1 MRWLEKR
8 EFDPELRLRCEF
20 IATGTALALGA
31 LAGAGGGIASSVIG
45 SKASNK
51 AATQQAAGQQAGI
64 DETRRQFD
72 VSQANSQPF
81 VEAGQQSIGSLM
93 DALKSGKF
101 GLGSAGAAPADFK
114 APTLE
119 EVQQTPGY
127 QFAAQQGSKGILQA
141 SAAGGGGISGGTSKA
156 LQGYQTQLANTT
168 YGDAFSRAMQAY
180 QSQLAGYGTRLAANQ
195 QEFGQMFA
203 PAQLGAGAT
212 ANLNQIGGN
221 ASSTIAQLMA
231 GIGSSRAAG
240 TMGGA
245 ASIANGVG
253 GATNS
258 ISQSLLL
265 AKLLGGRSSAIT
277 PGATLPGTSSIPGGA
292 GNAAGLLPGTAN
304 YGIIQDSGFAYPS
317 G

>member
-1 MRWLEKR
+1 
-8 EFDPELRLRCEF
+8 
-20 IATGTALALGA
+20 
-31 LAGAGGGIASSVIG
+31 
-45 SKASNK
+45 
-51 AATQQAAGQQAGI
+51 
-64 DETRRQFD
+64 
-72 VSQANSQPF
+72 
-81 VEAGQQSIGSLM
+81 
-93 DALKSGKF
+93 
-101 GLGSAGAAPADFK
+101 
-114 APTLE
+114 
-119 EVQQTPGY
+119 
-127 QFAAQQGSKGILQA
+127 
-141 SAAGGGGISGGTSKA
+141 
-156 LQGYQTQLANTT
+156 
-168 YGDAFSRAMQAY
+168 
-180 QSQLAGYGTRLAANQ
+180 
-195 QEFGQMFA
+195 
-203 PAQLGAGAT
+203 
-212 ANLNQIGGN
+212 
-221 ASSTIAQLMA
+221 MA

>member
-31 LAGAGGGIASSVIG
+31 LATAGGGIASSVIG

-51 AATQQAAGQQAGI
+51 AANQQAAGQQSAI

-81 VEAGQQSIGSLM
+81 MEAGQQSIGMLM
-93 DALKSGKF
+93 DAIKSGKF
-101 GLGSAGAAPADFK
+101 GMGSAGAAPADFK

-156 LQGYQTQLANTT
+156 LQGYQTNLANNT

-221 ASSTIAQLMA
+221 ASANIAQLMA

-245 ASIANGVG
+245 ASIANGIG

-265 AKLLGGRSSAIT
+265 AKIL
-277 PGATLPGTSSIPGGA
+277 GGA
-292 GNAAGLLPGTAN
+292 GVGGGGGGGGGGYAPNGTD
-304 YGIIQDSGFAYPS
+304 YSGAS
-317 G
+317 GVGG

>member
-1 MRWLEKR
+1 MSVA
-8 EFDPELRLRCEF
+8 
-20 IATGTALALGA
+20 ISVGTALAIGA
-31 LAGAGGGIASSVIG
+31 AATAGTAITTGVMGA
-45 SKASNK
+45 K
-51 AATQQAAGQQAGI
+51 AAGKAANQQAAGQQAGL

-156 LQGYQTQLANTT
+156 LQGYQTNLANTT

-212 ANLNQIGGN
+212 ANINQIGGN
-221 ASSTIAQLMA
+221 ASSNIAQLMA
-231 GIGSSRAAG
+231 GIGSANAAG
-240 TMGGA
+240 TIGGSRQITSGMNSA
-245 ASIANGVG
+245 A
-253 GATNS
+253 NS
-258 ISQSLLL
+258 ISQGMYLSKL
-265 AKLLGGRSSAIT
+265 AGKTSGGGGGIDQALLGG
-277 PGATLPGTSSIPGGA
+277 
-292 GNAAGLLPGTAN
+292 
-304 YGIIQDSGFAYPS
+304 
-317 G
+317 

>member
-31 LAGAGGGIASSVIG
+31 LASAGGGIASSVIG

-101 GLGSAGAAPADFK
+101 GMGSAGAAPADFK

-156 LQGYQTQLANTT
+156 LQGYQTNLANTT

-180 QSQLAGYGTRLAANQ
+180 QSQLAGYGTRLAANA

-212 ANLNQIGGN
+212 ANINQIGGN

-265 AKLLGGRSSAIT
+265 AKLLGGA
-277 PGATLPGTSSIPGGA
+277 GVGGGGGGA
-292 GNAAGLLPGTAN
+292 VSGGGGYAPNGTD
-304 YGIIQDSGFAYPS
+304 YSGAS
-317 G
+317 GVGG

>member
-1 MRWLEKR
+1 MSVG
-8 EFDPELRLRCEF
+8 
-20 IATGTALALGA
+20 ITVGTALAIGA
-31 LAGAGGGIASSVIG
+31 AATAGTAITTGVMGA
-45 SKASNK
+45 K
-51 AATQQAAGQQAGI
+51 AAGKAANQQAAGQQAGI

-81 VEAGQQSIGSLM
+81 VEAGQQSIGLLM

-101 GLGSAGAAPADFK
+101 GMGSAGAAPADFK

-180 QSQLAGYGTRLAANQ
+180 QSQLAGYGTRLAANA

-212 ANLNQIGGN
+212 ANINQIGGN

-231 GIGSSRAAG
+231 GIGSSNAAG
-240 TMGGA
+240 TIGGSRQITSGMNSA
-245 ASIANGVG
+245 A
-253 GATNS
+253 NS
-258 ISQSLLL
+258 ISQGMYLS
-265 AKLLGGRSSAIT
+265 KLYGGPSGIT
-277 PGATLPGTSSIPGGA
+277 PGASLPSTSSIPGGA
-292 GNAAGLLPGTAN
+292 GNAALLLPGTAN

>member
-20 IATGTALALGA
+20 IATGTALALGG
-31 LAGAGGGIASSVIG
+31 LAAAGGGIASSVIG

-156 LQGYQTQLANTT
+156 LQGYQTNLANTT

-212 ANLNQIGGN
+212 ANINQIGAN
-221 ASSTIAQLMA
+221 ASSNIAQLMA
-231 GIGSSRAAG
+231 GIGETRAAG
-240 TMGGA
+240 T
-245 ASIANGVG
+245 VG
-253 GATNS
+253 GAT
-258 ISQSLLL
+258 
-265 AKLLGGRSSAIT
+265 AI
-277 PGATLPGTSSIPGGA
+277 
-292 GNAAGLLPGTAN
+292 NQGLGTATNALTQGLYLSNPELRN
-304 YGIIQDSGFAYPS
+304 YFLRQKT
-317 G
+317 

>member
-1 MRWLEKR
+1 M
-8 EFDPELRLRCEF
+8 
-20 IATGTALALGA
+20 
-31 LAGAGGGIASSVIG
+31 
-45 SKASNK
+45 
-51 AATQQAAGQQAGI
+51 
-64 DETRRQFD
+64 
-72 VSQANSQPF
+72 
-81 VEAGQQSIGSLM
+81 
-93 DALKSGKF
+93 
-101 GLGSAGAAPADFK
+101 GSAGAAPADFK

-156 LQGYQTQLANTT
+156 LQGYQTNLANTT

-212 ANLNQIGGN
+212 AYLNQIGGN

-245 ASIANGVG
+245 ASIANGAG

-258 ISQSLLL
+258 ISQSLLM
-265 AKLLGGRSSAIT
+265 AKLFGGPSGIT
-277 PGATLPGTSSIPGGA
+277 PGAALPGTSSIPGGS
-292 GNAAGLLPGTAN
+292 GNAAALLPGTAN
-304 YGIIQDSGFAYPS
+304 YGIIQDSTLAYPA

>member
-1 MRWLEKR
+1 MSVG
-8 EFDPELRLRCEF
+8 
-20 IATGTALALGA
+20 ITVGTALAIGA
-31 LAGAGGGIASSVIG
+31 AASAGAAVTTGVMGA
-45 SKASNK
+45 K
-51 AATQQAAGQQAGI
+51 AAGKAADQQAAGQQSAI

-101 GLGSAGAAPADFK
+101 GMGSAGAAPADFK

-156 LQGYQTQLANTT
+156 LQGYQTNLANTT

-212 ANLNQIGGN
+212 ANINQIGSN
-221 ASSTIAQLMA
+221 ASSNIAQLMA
-231 GIGSSRAAG
+231 GIGSSNAAG
-240 TMGGA
+240 TIGGA
-245 ASIANGVG
+245 TSIANGIG
-253 GATNS
+253 GATNN
-258 ISQSLLL
+258 INQSLLM
-265 AKLLGGRSSAIT
+265 AKLLKLI
-277 PGATLPGTSSIPGGA
+277 GGA
-292 GNAAGLLPGTAN
+292 GVGGGGGGAVSGGGGYAPNGTD
-304 YGIIQDSGFAYPS
+304 YSGAS
-317 G
+317 GVGG

>member
-31 LAGAGGGIASSVIG
+31 LASAGGGIASSVIG

-101 GLGSAGAAPADFK
+101 GVGSAGAAPADFK

-156 LQGYQTQLANTT
+156 LQGYQTNLANTT

-245 ASIANGVG
+245 ASIANGIG

>member
-1 MRWLEKR
+1 MSVG
-8 EFDPELRLRCEF
+8 
-20 IATGTALALGA
+20 ISVGTALAIGA
-31 LAGAGGGIASSVIG
+31 AASAGTGIATGVMG
-45 SKASNK
+45 AKAAGK
-51 AATQQAAGQQAGI
+51 AATQQAAGQQSAI

-81 VEAGQQSIGSLM
+81 MEAGQQSIGMLM
-93 DALKSGKF
+93 DAIKSGKF
-101 GLGSAGAAPADFK
+101 GMGSAGAAPADFK

-156 LQGYQTQLANTT
+156 LQGYQTNLANTT

-212 ANLNQIGGN
+212 ANINQIGGN

-231 GIGSSRAAG
+231 GIGSTNAAG
-240 TMGGA
+240 TIGGSRQITSGMNSA
-245 ASIANGVG
+245 A
-253 GATNS
+253 NS

>member
-1 MRWLEKR
+1 MSVG
-8 EFDPELRLRCEF
+8 
-20 IATGTALALGA
+20 ITVGTALAIGA
-31 LAGAGGGIASSVIG
+31 AASAGAAVTTGVMGA
-45 SKASNK
+45 KAAGK
-51 AATQQAAGQQAGI
+51 AATQQAAGQQSAL

-156 LQGYQTQLANTT
+156 LQGYQTNLANTT

-212 ANLNQIGGN
+212 ANINQIGGN

-245 ASIANGVG
+245 ASIANGIG

>member
-31 LAGAGGGIASSVIG
+31 LASAGGGIASSVIG

-101 GLGSAGAAPADFK
+101 GVGSAGAAPADFK

-212 ANLNQIGGN
+212 ANINQIGAN

-245 ASIANGVG
+245 ASIANGIG

>member
-1 MRWLEKR
+1 MV
-8 EFDPELRLRCEF
+8 
-20 IATGTALALGA
+20 ATGTALALAGLSA
-31 LAGAGGGIASSVIG
+31 AGAIG
-45 SKASNK
+45 SSAIGSRAAGK
-51 AATQQAAGQQAGI
+51 AAEQQAQGQQGAI

-72 VSQANSQPF
+72 ISQANSQPF
-81 VEAGQQSIGSLM
+81 VQAGQQSIGTLM
-93 DALKSGKF
+93 DALRSGRF
-101 GLGSAGAAPADFK
+101 GVGSAGAAPADFK

-195 QEFGQMFA
+195 QEFGQMLA

-212 ANLNQIGGN
+212 AQINQIGGN
-221 ASSTIAQLMA
+221 ASSNIAQLMA

-240 TMGGA
+240 TIGGA
-245 ASIANGVG
+245 TSIANGIS

-258 ISQSLLL
+258 ISQAMLM
-265 AKLLGGRSSAIT
+265 AKLFGSPSGIT
-277 PGATLPGTSSIPGGA
+277 PGAALPGTSSIPGGA
-292 GNAAGLLPGTAN
+292 GNAALLLPGTAT
-304 YGIIQDSGFAYPS
+304 YTPG
-317 G
+317 

>member
-1 MRWLEKR
+1 MSVG
-8 EFDPELRLRCEF
+8 
-20 IATGTALALGA
+20 ITVGTALAIGA
-31 LAGAGGGIASSVIG
+31 AASAGTAITTGVMGARAAGR
-45 SKASNK
+45 
-51 AATQQAAGQQAGI
+51 AANQQAAGQQSAI

-81 VEAGQQSIGSLM
+81 MEAGQQSIGMLM
-93 DALKSGKF
+93 DAIKSGRF
-101 GLGSAGAAPADFK
+101 GMGSAGAAPADFK

-195 QEFGQMFA
+195 QEFGQLLA

-212 ANLNQIGGN
+212 AQINQLGGN
-221 ASSTIAQLMA
+221 ASSNIAQLMA
-231 GIGSSRAAG
+231 GIGSSNAAG
-240 TMGGA
+240 TIGGSRQITSGMNSA
-245 ASIANGVG
+245 A
-253 GATNS
+253 NS
-258 ISQSLLL
+258 ISQGMYLSRLYGTTSGGGGGIDPALLV
-265 AKLLGGRSSAIT
+265 G
-277 PGATLPGTSSIPGGA
+277 
-292 GNAAGLLPGTAN
+292 
-304 YGIIQDSGFAYPS
+304 
-317 G
+317 

>member
-1 MRWLEKR
+1 MV
-8 EFDPELRLRCEF
+8 
-20 IATGTALALGA
+20 ATGTALLIAG
-31 LAGAGGGIASSVIG
+31 LAGAGASA
-45 SKASNK
+45 ASGAMGAK
-51 AATQQAAGQQAGI
+51 AAGKAANQQAAGQQAGL

-72 VSQANSQPF
+72 VSQSNSQPF

-212 ANLNQIGGN
+212 ANINQIGGN

-231 GIGSSRAAG
+231 GIGSTNAAG
-240 TMGGA
+240 TIGGSRQITSGMNSA
-245 ASIANGVG
+245 A
-253 GATNS
+253 NS
-258 ISQSLLL
+258 ISQAMLMNVLFGKSGI
-265 AKLLGGRSSAIT
+265 GG
-277 PGATLPGTSSIPGGA
+277 GGGA
-292 GNAAGLLPGTAN
+292 VSGGGGYAPNGTD
-304 YGIIQDSGFAYPS
+304 YSGAS
-317 G
+317 GVGG

>member
-1 MRWLEKR
+1 MSVG
-8 EFDPELRLRCEF
+8 
-20 IATGTALALGA
+20 ITVGTALAIGA
-31 LAGAGGGIASSVIG
+31 AASAGTGIATGVMG
-45 SKASNK
+45 AKAAGK

-101 GLGSAGAAPADFK
+101 GMGSAGAAPADFK

-156 LQGYQTQLANTT
+156 LQGYQTNLANTT

-212 ANLNQIGGN
+212 ANINQIGGN

-231 GIGSSRAAG
+231 GIGSTNAAG
-240 TMGGA
+240 TIGGSRQITSGMNSA
-245 ASIANGVG
+245 A
-253 GATNS
+253 NS
-258 ISQSLLL
+258 ISQAMLMNVLFGKSGI
-265 AKLLGGRSSAIT
+265 GG
-277 PGATLPGTSSIPGGA
+277 GGGA
-292 GNAAGLLPGTAN
+292 VSGGGGYAPNGTD
-304 YGIIQDSGFAYPS
+304 YSGAS
-317 G
+317 GVGG

>member
-31 LAGAGGGIASSVIG
+31 LASAGGGIASSVIG

-101 GLGSAGAAPADFK
+101 GVGSAGAAPADFK

-156 LQGYQTQLANTT
+156 LQGYQTNLANTT

-212 ANLNQIGGN
+212 ANINQIGAN

>member
-20 IATGTALALGA
+20 VATGTALALAGLSA
-31 LAGAGGGIASSVIG
+31 AGAIG
-45 SKASNK
+45 SAALGSNASKKAGD
-51 AATQQAAGQQAGI
+51 QQAAGQQAGI
-64 DETRRQFD
+64 DETRRGFD
-72 VSQANSQPF
+72 IAQGNSKPF
-81 VEAGQQSIGSLM
+81 VDAGQQSIGSLM

-127 QFAAQQGSKGILQA
+127 QFVAQQGSKGILQA

-156 LQGYQTQLANTT
+156 LQGYQTNLANTT

-212 ANLNQIGGN
+212 ANINQIGAN
-221 ASSTIAQLMA
+221 ASSNIAQLMA

-240 TMGGA
+240 TMGS
-245 ASIANGVG
+245 ASSVVNGVNKT
-253 GATNS
+253 TN
-258 ISQSLLL
+258 ILTDLL
-265 AKLLGGRSSAIT
+265 AKLAGTNSQSSSSS
-277 PGATLPGTSSIPGGA
+277 PG
-292 GNAAGLLPGTAN
+292 
-304 YGIIQDSGFAYPS
+304 
-317 G
+317 

>member
-31 LAGAGGGIASSVIG
+31 LASAGGGIASSVIG

-101 GLGSAGAAPADFK
+101 GVGSAGAAPADFK

-156 LQGYQTQLANTT
+156 LQGYQTNLANTT

-212 ANLNQIGGN
+212 ANINQIGAN

-245 ASIANGVG
+245 ASIANGIG

>member
-31 LAGAGGGIASSVIG
+31 LATAGGGLASSVIG

-51 AATQQAAGQQAGI
+51 AATQQAAGQQSAI

-81 VEAGQQSIGSLM
+81 MEAGQQSIGMLM
-93 DALKSGKF
+93 DAIKSGKF
-101 GLGSAGAAPADFK
+101 GMGSAGAAPADFK

-156 LQGYQTQLANTT
+156 LQGYQTNLANTT

-212 ANLNQIGGN
+212 AYLNQIGGN
-221 ASSTIAQLMA
+221 ASTTIAQLMA

-258 ISQSLLL
+258 ISQSLLM
-265 AKLLGGRSSAIT
+265 AKLFGGPSGIT
-277 PGATLPGTSSIPGGA
+277 PGAALPGTSSIPGGS
-292 GNAAGLLPGTAN
+292 GNAAALLPGTAN
-304 YGIIQDSGFAYPS
+304 YGIIQDSALAYPA

>member
-31 LAGAGGGIASSVIG
+31 LASAGGGIASSVIG

-156 LQGYQTQLANTT
+156 LQGYQTNLANTT

-203 PAQLGAGAT
+203 PAQLGARAT
-212 ANLNQIGGN
+212 ADINQIGGN

-258 ISQSLLL
+258 INQSLLL
-265 AKLLGGRSSAIT
+265 AKLFGGKAEGQAGFT
-277 PGATLPGTSSIPGGA
+277 LDAAHPQGYYPG
-292 GNAAGLLPGTAN
+292 
-304 YGIIQDSGFAYPS
+304 
-317 G
+317 

>member
-1 MRWLEKR
+1 MSVG
-8 EFDPELRLRCEF
+8 
-20 IATGTALALGA
+20 ISVGTALAIGA
-31 LAGAGGGIASSVIG
+31 AASAGTGIATGVMG
-45 SKASNK
+45 AKAAGK
-51 AATQQAAGQQAGI
+51 AATQQAAGQQSAI

-81 VEAGQQSIGSLM
+81 MEAGQQSIGMLM
-93 DALKSGKF
+93 DAIKSGKF
-101 GLGSAGAAPADFK
+101 GMGSAGAAPADFK

-156 LQGYQTQLANTT
+156 LQGYQTNLANTT

-180 QSQLAGYGTRLAANQ
+180 QSQLAGYGTRLAANA

-231 GIGSSRAAG
+231 GIGSTNAAG
-240 TMGGA
+240 TIGGSRQITSGMNSA
-245 ASIANGVG
+245 A
-253 GATNS
+253 NS

-265 AKLLGGRSSAIT
+265 AKLLGGA
-277 PGATLPGTSSIPGGA
+277 GVGGGGGA
-292 GNAAGLLPGTAN
+292 VSGGGGGGIDPALLVG
-304 YGIIQDSGFAYPS
+304 
-317 G
+317 

>member
-1 MRWLEKR
+1 
-8 EFDPELRLRCEF
+8 
-20 IATGTALALGA
+20 
-31 LAGAGGGIASSVIG
+31 
-45 SKASNK
+45 
-51 AATQQAAGQQAGI
+51 
-64 DETRRQFD
+64 
-72 VSQANSQPF
+72 
-81 VEAGQQSIGSLM
+81 
-93 DALKSGKF
+93 
-101 GLGSAGAAPADFK
+101 
-114 APTLE
+114 
-119 EVQQTPGY
+119 
-127 QFAAQQGSKGILQA
+127 
-141 SAAGGGGISGGTSKA
+141 
-156 LQGYQTQLANTT
+156 
-168 YGDAFSRAMQAY
+168 
-180 QSQLAGYGTRLAANQ
+180 
-195 QEFGQMFA
+195 MFA

-212 ANLNQIGGN
+212 ANINQIGGN

-245 ASIANGVG
+245 ASIANGIG